1 MQLYQKTIQNP
12 VSCTGIGVHTGVT
25 VTTRFVP
32 ASENHGIVFRRIDV
46 QGKDQIIPARWDYVV
61 DTRLSTTIANKDGV
75 GVQTIEHIMAALAG
89 LGIDNLLIE
98 IDGPETPVMDGSS
111 APFIALLE
119 SAGLQSQMA
128 KRKYLKIRQKV
139 VVQHEGQEIVLQ
151 PFDGFKGQ
159 YDFDFKGRN
168 TLPAQTFKITNL
180 QGEFKNDLA
189 AARTFGFYS
198 DVEQLRAAGFAR
210 GGSLDNAVVLEGDK
224 VLNPEG
230 FRYPEECARH
240 KLLDAIGDL
249 YLAGYP
255 LQGSLHS
262 QQGGHMLN
270 HKMVQA
276 IFADARN
283 YSIEALN
290 LSKPT
295 ASGSLRSSG
304 QRIAAAPSVA

>member
-1 MQLYQKTIQNP
+1 MQAYQRTIKNP
-12 VSCTGIGVHTGVT
+12 ISCNGVGVHTGVS
-25 VTTRFVP
+25 VTARFVP
-32 ASENHGIVFRRIDV
+32 APENHGIVFHRVDV
-46 QGKDQIIPARWDYVV
+46 RDQDQVVPARWDYVT
-61 DTRLSTTIANKDGV
+61 DTRLSTTIANRDGV
-75 GVQTIEHIMAALAG
+75 CVQTIEHIMAALAG
-89 LGIDNLLIE
+89 LGIDNVRIE
-98 IDGPETPVMDGSS
+98 IDGPEAPVMDGSS
-111 APFIALLE
+111 EPFIALLE
-119 SAGLQSQMA
+119 SAGVQSQMV

-180 QGEFKNDLA
+180 ESEFKKDLA

-249 YLAGYP
+249 YLAGCP
-255 LQGSLHS
+255 LQGSLYS
-262 QQGGHMLN
+262 KQGGHMLN
-270 HKMVQA
+270 HKMLRA

-283 YSIEALN
+283 YSLEELN
-290 LSKPT
+290 FSKPT

>member
-1 MQLYQKTIQNP
+1 MQLYQRTIENP
-12 VSCTGIGVHTGVT
+12 VSCIGIGVHTGVT
-25 VTTRFVP
+25 VTARFVP
-32 ASENHGIVFRRIDV
+32 ASENHGIVFHRIDV
-46 QGKDQIIPARWDYVV
+46 QGKDQVIPARWDYVT

-75 GVQTIEHIMAALAG
+75 AVQTIEHIMAALAG
-89 LGIDNLLIE
+89 LGIDNILIE
-98 IDGPETPVMDGSS
+98 IDGPEAPVMDGSS
-111 APFIALLE
+111 APFVVTLE
-119 SAGLQSQMA
+119 SAGIQTQKA

-139 VVQHEGQEIVLQ
+139 FVQHEGQEIVLQ
-151 PFDGFKGQ
+151 PFEGFKGQ
-159 YDFDFKGRN
+159 YDFDFRGRN

-180 QGEFKNDLA
+180 QDEFKNDLA

-255 LQGSLHS
+255 LQAVLHS
-262 QQGGHMLN
+262 KQGGHMLN
-270 HKMVQA
+270 NKMVQA

-283 YSIEALN
+283 YSVEELN

-295 ASGSLRSSG
+295 ANGSVRSSG
-304 QRIAAAPSVA
+304 QRIAAAPNVA